1 MSSALTIFVNI
12 LSPVATG
19 LAIAMI
25 RFCFTEIVNK
35 TTRYSF
41 TLVLILQVLVQICS
55 VVTYQIK
62 YSLATES
69 LVLTML
75 LLSCFGQIYVVI
87 GILRIFSVLDDRITP
102 SRLYKMHVSI
112 YAFYT
117 ILTIPSVLFT
127 ITAFAG
133 TPFDIARE
141 LGGYELFGAAQILLT
156 AIIEQVTSIRITFL
170 IIRNARAMK
179 SYNQLI
185 RTIIL
190 LFTQALIDYFTLG
203 IETFQIMT
211 YDGISYANIPN
222 DFGNRY
228 QLVFALIS
236 IHFSLAVFTFILY
249 KRLFVEG
256 KSGEAGKSKGSKSS
270 DAPLSLPVVMLLD
283 VVRKGNVGK
292 YDQSSTQTE
301 IVPKTVIIRD
311 E

>member
-1 MSSALTIFVNI
+1 MLGRLTKYYSKEIRP
-12 LSPVATG
+12 SH
-19 LAIAMI
+19 IA
-25 RFCFTEIVNK
+25 K
-35 TTRYSF
+35 
-41 TLVLILQVLVQICS
+41 
-55 VVTYQIK
+55 
-62 YSLATES
+62 SLAEINSSSINIKNANETTVWQTVEMRIKG
-69 LVLTML
+69 LEL
-75 LLSCFGQIYVVI
+75 L
-87 GILRIFSVLDDRITP
+87 RK
-102 SRLYKMHVSI
+102 RLGDNNIDYQ
-112 YAFYT
+112 
-117 ILTIPSVLFT
+117 
-127 ITAFAG
+127 
-133 TPFDIARE
+133 E
-141 LGGYELFGAAQILLT
+141 LGGYELFGAAQILFT
-156 AIIEQVTSIRITFL
+156 AIIEQVTSIRITSL
-170 IIRNARAMK
+170 IIRNARAMR

-190 LFTQALIDYFTLG
+190 LFTLALIDYFTLG

-236 IHFSLAVFTFILY
+236 IHFSLAVFTFIQY

-283 VVRKGNVGK
+283 AVKKGDNRKRDN
-292 YDQSSTQTE
+292 SSCPTE